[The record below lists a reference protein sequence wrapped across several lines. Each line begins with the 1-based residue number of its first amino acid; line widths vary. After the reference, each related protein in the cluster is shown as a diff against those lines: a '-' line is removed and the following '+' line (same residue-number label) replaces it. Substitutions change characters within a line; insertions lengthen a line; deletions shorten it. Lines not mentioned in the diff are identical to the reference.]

1 MAGQDGKAFRLI
13 QVHDDGEELVVR
25 AGSGLGGAPAADAAR
40 ADAAPQ
46 PAAPAEERP
55 QDAEK
60 PAAPDAASKR
70 TEALRRRAEE
80 LEQAEAGLVNP
91 HAHAGMHRSVII
103 ALVVLVLVVVAY
115 SLAMHA

>member
-13 QVHDDGEELVVR
+13 QVHGDEEELVVR
-25 AGSGLGGAPAADAAR
+25 AGSGLGGAPA